1 MPGPYVL
8 SAVDVANLSMPPPKD
23 AVVPAADQAGGVQCV
38 GLVKYYTKCG
48 GTGTWKKGAMVKDS
62 PQLKAGTAIATFDS
76 QGRYPSHKSGNHACF
91 FLRFMPG
98 NKGITV
104 LEQHVMPNKNKI
116 QTRNILYRQGKG
128 TPSDDASA
136 YAVIL

>member
-8 SAVDVANLSMPPPKD
+8 SAVDIAYLCAPPSKD
-23 AVVPAADQAGGVQCV
+23 AVVPVSDQGGGVQCV

-48 GTGTWKKGAMVKDS
+48 ATNTWRKGALVADS
-62 PQLKAGTAIATFDS
+62 PRLAAGTAIATFDA
-76 QGRYPSHKSGNHACF
+76 QGRYPNHKSGNHACF
-91 FLRFMPG
+91 FLKNMPG
-98 NKGITV
+98 DQGITV
-104 LEQHVMPNKNKI
+104 LEQHVRPSPNKI